1 MLSKNAVCPQETHF
15 SVQLKFTNLK
25 MIMLDVL
32 TIKLPSISEV
42 GSVGKTI
49 LGLTVIAE
57 TFNKHASSVTL
68 S

>member
-1 MLSKNAVCPQETHF
+1 MLSKNAVCPQETRF
-15 SVQLKFTNLK
+15 FVQLKFTNLK

-42 GSVGKTI
+42 GSVGKMI

>member
-1 MLSKNAVCPQETHF
+1 MLSKNAVCPQETHV
-15 SVQLKFTNLK
+15 SVQLKFTILK

-32 TIKLPSISEV
+32 TIKLSSVSEV
-42 GSVGKTI
+42 GSVGKMI

>member
-1 MLSKNAVCPQETHF
+1 MLSKNAVCPQETRF

-42 GSVGKTI
+42 GSVGKMI
-49 LGLTVIAE
+49 LRLTVIAE

>member
-1 MLSKNAVCPQETHF
+1 MSSGNSRFCPAEVYYPENDH
-15 SVQLKFTNLK
+15 VR
-25 MIMLDVL
+25 DHVL
-32 TIKLPSISEV
+32 TIKLPSVSEV
-42 GSVGKTI
+42 GSVGKMI